1 MLAERMKSLSP
12 YVPGEQPQDK
22 KYIKL
27 NTNENPYSPSPKIKQ
42 FLENFEIEKLRLYP
56 DPLSAKLKAV
66 IANDKNL
73 SPENVFISNGSDEA
87 LSFAYYAF
95 FDSLRGE
102 LLFPEFTYSFYPVY
116 ADYYGIPYKRV
127 PLDPQF
133 NINFKDY
140 LSQKACGIIL
150 PNPNAPTGIA
160 LPMSDIRHFLDTYE
174 KDRVVI
180 IDEAYID
187 FSTQPSFL
195 KELNRYPNLIVMQTL
210 SKAWGSAGVRM
221 GMVYASEEII
231 YLFNKVKHPYNIN
244 YLTQEYV
251 LKLMDKSSQIQEW
264 IQILLKERE
273 VLCRNLR
280 RLSFVKTVYPSD
292 ANFLL
297 VKMEDAN
304 AVYEYMVKRGI
315 IMRNRNSVSLCRNCI
330 RITVG
335 EPEENKI
342 LLEVL
347 SAFPKHKEEINN
359 T

>member
-1 MLAERMKSLSP
+1 MILKDLVRSNIWNLKP
-12 YVPGEQPQDK
+12 YSSARDEFQGSASIYFDA
-22 KYIKL
+22 
-27 NTNENPYSPSPKIKQ
+27 NENPYNSPY
-42 FLENFEIEKLRLYP
+42 NRYP
-56 DPLSAKLKAV
+56 DPLQWEVKKK
-66 IANDKNL
+66 IAEIKGVKKEQIML
-73 SPENVFISNGSDEA
+73 GNGSDEII
-87 LSFAYYAF
+87 
-95 FDSLRGE
+95 D
-102 LLFPEFTYSFYPVY
+102 LLFRIFCDP
-116 ADYYGIPYKRV
+116 GIDNV
-127 PLDPQF
+127 ITLDPTYGMYKVAACTNHVETRQVLLDDQF
-133 NINFKDY
+133 DFEFETIRGIADEHSKI
-140 LSQKACGIIL
+140 IIL
-150 PNPNAPTGIA
+150 CSPNNPTGNSLNRKEIVRTIEQFPGIVA
-160 LPMSDIRHFLDTYE
+160 
-174 KDRVVI
+174 

-187 FSTQPSFL
+187 FSAQPSFL

-251 LKLMDKSSQIQEW
+251 LKLMDKSSQVQEW
-264 IQILLKERE
+264 IRILLKERE

-280 RLSFVKTVYPSD
+280 RLSFAKTVYPSD

-304 AVYEYMVKRGI
+304 AVYEYMVKRGV

-342 LLEVL
+342 LLEEL